1 MVRVKTTRKTGNTI
15 SGLPKKRKYR
25 GPAVPFINGSEKDVY
40 PYTYK
45 PCYSE
50 SGRRRSEPRSCHWP
64 CRPKLTRRKQKAGAN
79 SPWSMAL
86 KRFNKWEYNEKG
98 ELIERNAS
106 FVVPLRGSSDYKR
119 VKAIAKT
126 YKKGYVPRERKTII
140 QTRSATGTS
149 TLTETRSAAGT
160 SNLTAEERKRQ
171 EMEAYYQKYPKQRPD
186 PKKNKGLYNPKTGAM
201 Y

>member
-1 MVRVKTTRKTGNTI
+1 
-15 SGLPKKRKYR
+15 
-25 GPAVPFINGSEKDVY
+25 
-40 PYTYK
+40 
-45 PCYSE
+45 
-50 SGRRRSEPRSCHWP
+50 
-64 CRPKLTRRKQKAGAN
+64 
-79 SPWSMAL
+79 MAL

-149 TLTETRSAAGT
+149 TLTETRSATGT

-171 EMEAYYQKYPKQRPD
+171 EMEAYYQRYPKQRPN

-201 Y
+201 W